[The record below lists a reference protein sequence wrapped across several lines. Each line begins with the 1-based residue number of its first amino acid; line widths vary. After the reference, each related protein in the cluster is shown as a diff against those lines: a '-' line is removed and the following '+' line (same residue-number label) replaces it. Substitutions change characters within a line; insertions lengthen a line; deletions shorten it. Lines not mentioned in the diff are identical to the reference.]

1 MESVTD
7 ETFNNDVII
16 RSETLPVVVDLWAPW
31 CEPCKSLTPIL
42 EKAVAKTN
50 NAVELVAVNIDE
62 NPQIRQTFQVQSIPA
77 VYAFKDGAVVNGF
90 MGAQGEDAVQEFVDS
105 LLPTEQDTI
114 IENLLADGSEE
125 SLSEILLAVPDHVEA
140 VTALAMIFVE
150 SDRVDEAL
158 ALLKRIPESSETRR
172 IEALARTG
180 DITPDEIIE
189 RLEYLLERV
198 SGNDDARQEF
208 VDLLDVLGSESEQAN
223 SFRRKLAS
231 KLF

>member
-1 MESVTD
+1 MKSVTD
-7 ETFNNDVII
+7 ETFNNDVIV
-16 RSETLPVVVDLWAPW
+16 RSETLPVIVDLWAPW

-42 EKAVAKTN
+42 ETVVAKTN
-50 NAVELVAVNIDE
+50 SAVELVAVNIDE

-90 MGAQGEDAVQEFVDS
+90 MGAQGEDAIQEFVDS

-114 IENLLADGSEE
+114 LENLLAEGSEE

-140 VTALAMIFVE
+140 VTGLAMIFVE

-158 ALLKRIPESSETRR
+158 SLLKRIPESSETRR

-189 RLEYLLERV
+189 KLEYLLEHV
-198 SGNDDARQEF
+198 SANDDARQEF

>member
-1 MESVTD
+1 MFPYSICVTSGD
-7 ETFNNDVII
+7 FDNDGF
-16 RSETLPVVVDLWAPW
+16 SDLYITNFSKNSLFHNIAGNRFAEVA
-31 CEPCKSLTPIL
+31 EP
-42 EKAVAKTN
+42 A
-50 NAVELVAVNIDE
+50 
-62 NPQIRQTFQVQSIPA
+62 
-77 VYAFKDGAVVNGF
+77 
-90 MGAQGEDAVQEFVDS
+90 GEDAVQEFVDS

-114 IENLLADGSEE
+114 LENLLAEGSEE

-189 RLEYLLERV
+189 RLEYLLEHV

>member
-1 MESVTD
+1 MKSVTD
-7 ETFNNDVII
+7 ETFNNDVIV
-16 RSETLPVVVDLWAPW
+16 RSETLPVIVDLWAPW

-42 EKAVAKTN
+42 ETVIAKTKS
-50 NAVELVAVNIDE
+50 AVELVAVNIDE

-77 VYAFKDGAVVNGF
+77 VYAFKDGGVVNGF

-114 IENLLADGSEE
+114 LENLLAEGSEE

-140 VTALAMIFVE
+140 VTGLAMIFVE

-158 ALLKRIPESSETRR
+158 SLLKRIPESSETRR

-180 DITPDEIIE
+180 DITQDEIIE
-189 RLEYLLERV
+189 RLEYLLEHV
-198 SGNDDARQEF
+198 SGNDEARQEF
-208 VDLLDVLGSESEQAN
+208 VDLLDILGSESEQAN

>member
-1 MESVTD
+1 
-7 ETFNNDVII
+7 
-16 RSETLPVVVDLWAPW
+16 
-31 CEPCKSLTPIL
+31 
-42 EKAVAKTN
+42 
-50 NAVELVAVNIDE
+50 
-62 NPQIRQTFQVQSIPA
+62 
-77 VYAFKDGAVVNGF
+77 
-90 MGAQGEDAVQEFVDS
+90 
-105 LLPTEQDTI
+105 
-114 IENLLADGSEE
+114 
-125 SLSEILLAVPDHVEA
+125 
-140 VTALAMIFVE
+140 MIFVE
-150 SDRVDEAL
+150 SNRVDEAL

>member
-1 MESVTD
+1 MKSVTD
-7 ETFNNDVII
+7 ETFNNDVIV
-16 RSETLPVVVDLWAPW
+16 RSETLPVIVELWAPW

-42 EKAVAKTN
+42 ETVVAKTN
-50 NAVELVAVNIDE
+50 SAVELVGVNIDE

-90 MGAQGEDAVQEFVDS
+90 MGAQGEDGVQEFVDS
-105 LLPTEQDTI
+105 LLPTEQDAI

-150 SDRVDEAL
+150 SNRVDEAL

-189 RLEYLLERV
+189 KLEYLLERV

>member
-1 MESVTD
+1 M
-7 ETFNNDVII
+7 
-16 RSETLPVVVDLWAPW
+16 WAPW

-42 EKAVAKTN
+42 ETVVAKTN
-50 NAVELVAVNIDE
+50 SAVELVAVNIDE

-114 IENLLADGSEE
+114 LENLLAEGSEE

-158 ALLKRIPESSETRR
+158 GLLKRIPESSETRR

-180 DITPDEIIE
+180 DITSDEIIE
-189 RLEYLLERV
+189 RLEYLLEHV

-223 SFRRKLAS
+223 IFRRKLAS

>member
-1 MESVTD
+1 MKSVTD
-7 ETFNNDVII
+7 ETFNNDVIV
-16 RSETLPVVVDLWAPW
+16 RSETLPVIVDLWAPW

-42 EKAVAKTN
+42 ETVVAKTN
-50 NAVELVAVNIDE
+50 SAVELVAVNIDE

-114 IENLLADGSEE
+114 LENLLAEGSEE

-189 RLEYLLERV
+189 RL
-198 SGNDDARQEF
+198 
-208 VDLLDVLGSESEQAN
+208 
-223 SFRRKLAS
+223 
-231 KLF
+231 

>member
-1 MESVTD
+1 MKSVTD

-16 RSETLPVVVDLWAPW
+16 RSEKLPVIVDLWAPW

-42 EKAVAKTN
+42 ETVVAKTN
-50 NAVELVAVNIDE
+50 SAVELVAVNIDE

-90 MGAQGEDAVQEFVDS
+90 MGAQGEDGVQEFVDS

-114 IENLLADGSEE
+114 VENLLADGSEE

-150 SDRVDEAL
+150 SNRVDEAL

-180 DITPDEIIE
+180 DITRDEIIE
-189 RLEYLLERV
+189 KLEYLLERV

>member
-1 MESVTD
+1 MKSVTD
-7 ETFNNDVII
+7 ETFNNDVIV
-16 RSETLPVVVDLWAPW
+16 RSETLPVIVDLWAPW

-42 EKAVAKTN
+42 ETVVAKTN
-50 NAVELVAVNIDE
+50 SAVELVAVNIDE

-114 IENLLADGSEE
+114 LENLLAEGSEE

-140 VTALAMIFVE
+140 VTGLAMIFVE

-158 ALLKRIPESSETRR
+158 SLLKRIPESSETRR

-180 DITPDEIIE
+180 DITQDEIIE
-189 RLEYLLERV
+189 RLEYLLEHV
-198 SGNDDARQEF
+198 SGNDEARQEF
-208 VDLLDVLGSESEQAN
+208 VYLLDILGSESEQAN

>member
-1 MESVTD
+1 MKSVTD
-7 ETFNNDVII
+7 ETFNNDVIV
-16 RSETLPVVVDLWAPW
+16 RSETLPVIVDLWAPW

-42 EKAVAKTN
+42 ETVVARTN
-50 NAVELVAVNIDE
+50 SAVELVAVNIDE

-90 MGAQGEDAVQEFVDS
+90 MGAQGEDGVQEFVDS
-105 LLPTEQDTI
+105 LLPTEQDAI

-150 SDRVDEAL
+150 SNRVDEAL
-158 ALLKRIPESSETRR
+158 ALLKRIPESSESRR

-189 RLEYLLERV
+189 KLEYLLERV

-223 SFRRKLAS
+223 IFRRKLAS

>member
-1 MESVTD
+1 MKSVTD

-16 RSETLPVVVDLWAPW
+16 RSETLPVIVDLWAPW

-42 EKAVAKTN
+42 ETVVAKTN
-50 NAVELVAVNIDE
+50 SAVELVAVNIDE

-90 MGAQGEDAVQEFVDS
+90 MGAQGEDGVQEFVDS
-105 LLPTEQDTI
+105 LLPTEQDAI

-125 SLSEILLAVPDHVEA
+125 SLSEILLAVPDQVEA
-140 VTALAMIFVE
+140 GTALAMIFVE
-150 SDRVDEAL
+150 SNRVDEAL

-180 DITPDEIIE
+180 DITRDEIIE
-189 RLEYLLERV
+189 KLEYLLERV

-223 SFRRKLAS
+223 IFRRKLAS

>member
-1 MESVTD
+1 MKSVTD

-16 RSETLPVVVDLWAPW
+16 RSEKLPVIVDLWAPW

-42 EKAVAKTN
+42 ETVVAKTN
-50 NAVELVAVNIDE
+50 SAVELVAVNIDE

-77 VYAFKDGAVVNGF
+77 VYAFKEGAVVNGF
-90 MGAQGEDAVQEFVDS
+90 MGAQGEDGEQEFVDS

-150 SDRVDEAL
+150 SNRVDEAL
-158 ALLKRIPESSETRR
+158 ALLKRIPESSDTRR

-189 RLEYLLERV
+189 KLEYLLERV

>member
-1 MESVTD
+1 MKDVTD
-7 ETFNNDVII
+7 ETFAIDVME
-16 RSETLPVVVDLWAPW
+16 RSKVVPVVVDLWAPW
-31 CEPCKSLTPIL
+31 CQPCKALGPIL
-42 EKAVAKTN
+42 EKVVGTTEGK
-50 NAVELVAVNIDE
+50 VDLVKVNIDE
-62 NPQIRQTFQVQSIPA
+62 NPQIAQSFQVQSIPA

-114 IENLLADGSEE
+114 LENLLAEGSEE

-198 SGNDDARQEF
+198 SGNDEARQEF
-208 VDLLDVLGSESEQAN
+208 VDLLDVLGSESDQAN

>member
-42 EKAVAKTN
+42 ETAVAKTN

-150 SDRVDEAL
+150 SNRVDEAL

-189 RLEYLLERV
+189 KLEYLLERV

>member
-1 MESVTD
+1 MKSVTD
-7 ETFNNDVII
+7 ETFNNDVIV
-16 RSETLPVVVDLWAPW
+16 RSETLPVIVDLWAPW

-42 EKAVAKTN
+42 ETVVSKTN
-50 NAVELVAVNIDE
+50 SAVELVAVNIDE

-114 IENLLADGSEE
+114 LENLLAEGSEE

-189 RLEYLLERV
+189 RLEYLLEHV
-198 SGNDDARQEF
+198 SANDDARQEF
-208 VDLLDVLGSESEQAN
+208 VDLLAVLGSESEQAN

>member
-42 EKAVAKTN
+42 ETVVAKTN
-50 NAVELVAVNIDE
+50 SAVELVGVNIDE

-90 MGAQGEDAVQEFVDS
+90 MGAQGEDGVQEFVDS
-105 LLPTEQDTI
+105 LLPTEQDAI

-150 SDRVDEAL
+150 SNRVDEAL

-189 RLEYLLERV
+189 KLEYLLERV

>member
-1 MESVTD
+1 MKSVTD
-7 ETFNNDVII
+7 ETFNNDVIV
-16 RSETLPVVVDLWAPW
+16 RSETLPVIVDLWAPW

-42 EKAVAKTN
+42 ETVVAKTN
-50 NAVELVAVNIDE
+50 SAVELVAVNIDE

-90 MGAQGEDAVQEFVDS
+90 MGAQGEDAIQEFVDS

-114 IENLLADGSEE
+114 LENLLAEGSEE

-140 VTALAMIFVE
+140 VTGLAMIFVE

-158 ALLKRIPESSETRR
+158 SLLKRIPESSETRR

-180 DITPDEIIE
+180 DITQDEIIE
-189 RLEYLLERV
+189 RLEYLLEHV
-198 SGNDDARQEF
+198 SGNDEARQEF
-208 VDLLDVLGSESEQAN
+208 VDLLDILGSESEQAN